1 MFCPIPSFPRG
12 EGIKDFSPT
21 GRKKEG
27 LIFIIQAQ
35 RDYTFIER
43 KSSTSFI
50 FRFRFLPVPS
60 IIPRGC
66 HDNGK
71 NNVFL
76 PHPVLPPRGRHRRL
90 LPDGEKKRGAHYS
103 HHAGLR
109 HQCNGARKCRI
120 SARITRIGYI
130 INVCDCIGRKENV
143 RGIFYG
149 LIQKQE

>member
-1 MFCPIPSFPRG
+1 M
-12 EGIKDFSPT
+12 DFSPS

-27 LIFIIQAQ
+27 LIFMIQSQ
-35 RDYTFIER
+35 RDYTFIGFMFREN
-43 KSSTSFI
+43 SSTPSI
-50 FRFRFLPVPS
+50 FLLHVFCPIPS
-60 IIPRGC
+60 IIPQE
-66 HDNGK
+66 
-71 NNVFL
+71 
-76 PHPVLPPRGRHRRL
+76 RHKRL
-90 LPDGEKKRGAHYS
+90 FPDGEKKRGAHYS
-103 HHAGLR
+103 HHAALR